1 MRCITQAFFGSP
13 VLFALVP
20 LYASISRDI
29 KTHANLE
36 TWREDQTHL
45 QHATLKTQSDLSN
58 NTWNKMQP
66 SKKQKKVLHQAPKMS
81 PEKIK
86 TIFSSLVL
94 HRNTVEGN

>member
-20 LYASISRDI
+20 LYASIYRDI

-45 QHATLKTQSDLSN
+45 QHATLKKQSDLSN

-66 SKKQKKVLHQAPKMS
+66 SKEQKKSIA
-81 PEKIK
+81 
-86 TIFSSLVL
+86 SSTQNVTRQDQD
-94 HRNTVEGN
+94 HFQ